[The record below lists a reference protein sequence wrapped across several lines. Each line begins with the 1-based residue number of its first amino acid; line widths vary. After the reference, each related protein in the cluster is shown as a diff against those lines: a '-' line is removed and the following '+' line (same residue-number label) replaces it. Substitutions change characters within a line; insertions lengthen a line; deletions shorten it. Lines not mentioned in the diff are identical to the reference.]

1 MLVLVG
7 PSPSAAVVGGDPA
20 APPEP
25 DAAVVFTQRHGRSA
39 RIEGIKNDALGYYSF
54 FGIRSLYFVT
64 SPGIWRKFDNACL
77 VNIVRFS
84 KRMIENLPFP
94 VGFIGL

>member
-64 SPGIWRKFDNACL
+64 RQCMS
-77 VNIVRFS
+77 S
-84 KRMIENLPFP
+84 KYRSFLYAYDTEFALPTSQ
-94 VGFIGL
+94 